1 MTAEELQHLIGQYGA
16 GIEAE
21 LTLLRQL
28 KRLAAAQQEAMRD
41 HDMAVVTRIGDE
53 REQTL
58 AGLVKIEHELKPI
71 RHALAKHQD
80 AARAI
85 EGFTDVVTLHRAA
98 ANLVATIISSDR
110 ETMQAL
116 RDAELARRFA
126 AQTIEAGETTLAAYR
141 RVIAPP
147 LASASLVNKRG

>member
-28 KRLAAAQQEAMRD
+28 KRLSAAQQEAMRD

-147 LASASLVNKRG
+147 LASASLVNKRA

>member
-1 MTAEELQHLIGQYGA
+1 MTREALEHLIAEYGA
-16 GIEAE
+16 GVEAE

-28 KRLAAAQQEAMRD
+28 KRLAAAQQDALRE
-41 HDMAVVTRIGDE
+41 HDMELVTRIGDE

-71 RHALAKHQD
+71 RQTLADRQD
-80 AARAI
+80 EARAI
-85 EGFTDVVTLHRAA
+85 EGFADVVTLHRAA

-116 RDAELARRFA
+116 RDAEIARRFA
-126 AQTIEAGETTLAAYR
+126 AQAIEVGETTLAAYR

-147 LASASLVNKRG
+147 VASASLVNKRG